1 MTVRRCLLVGLSWLV
16 SATLPHHA
24 AAAQVERE
32 DAEVRVLGDDTFATG
47 SRVSLA
53 QDSPGDVIAAGGNL
67 GLTGRVGGDAVAV
80 GRELSLRSAVDGDV
94 YAAGGELRI
103 EGMVAGNAR
112 VAGGRVELDAAG
124 EVAGNMSAA
133 GRYVRID
140 GRVGRY
146 LQVAA
151 REARIDGRVGGD
163 VEVTGGELQIG
174 PQAVI
179 NGRVTFRGP
188 RPPAVEPGAQL
199 LGGVRHVQR
208 SDAGEDLGDRM
219 GLAIGIGALLW
230 LLGWFIAGSIL
241 LAACPRLT
249 RSLTLAVRSRPW
261 WSMLCGV
268 LLLIGVPILIVI
280 LMVTVIGIPL
290 GLVLL
295 ALYLVW
301 MPLGYLVA
309 AAALGEWVLLRARRG
324 REVTVRQ
331 RILALAGALVV
342 LALVACIPVI
352 GQVAVALV
360 LLAGLGSLATAFI
373 SRRAGVAPA
382 S

>member
-1 MTVRRCLLVGLSWLV
+1 M
-16 SATLPHHA
+16 LPHPA

-32 DAEVRVLGDDTFATG
+32 EAEVRVLGDDTFATG
-47 SRVSLA
+47 SRVRLV
-53 QDSPGDVIAAGGNL
+53 QDSAGDVIAAGGDL
-67 GLTGRVGGDAVAV
+67 SLTGRVGGDAVAV
-80 GRELSLRSAVDGDV
+80 GRELALRSTVDGDV

-179 NGRVTFRGP
+179 NGMLIFRGP
-188 RPPAVEPGAQL
+188 RPPDVEPGAQV

-208 SDAGEDLGDRM
+208 SDAGEDLADKM
-219 GLAIGIGALLW
+219 GLAIGVGALLW

-241 LAACPRLT
+241 LAACPLLT

-261 WSMLCGV
+261 WSVLGG
-268 LLLIGVPILIVI
+268 LLLLVGVPILILI

-301 MPLGYLVA
+301 MPLGFLIA
-309 AAALGEWVLLRARRG
+309 AATLGDWLLSRLRRG
-324 REVTVRQ
+324 RETSTGL
-331 RILALAGALVV
+331 RILAFAGGLIV
-342 LALVACIPVI
+342 LGAVACIPIV
-352 GQVAVALV
+352 GQIAVFLAW
-360 LLAGLGSLATAFI
+360 LAGMGSIVTAFAH
-373 SRRAGVAPA
+373 RRASTQLPPVA
-382 S
+382 